1 MATPADGIDVDPGV
15 VESFITTPDSIIREA
30 LQDFKSA
37 LTPVQRDTFP
47 TKRLNHVKVLIVNIQ
62 QHQERVKRMMNFSR
76 IKLYL
81 QAFIEFDNVCR
92 STKMA
97 GEQTAELSAFIWGPL
112 EYILQVS
119 QEDSA
124 VLDPVL
130 DAYQKFG
137 RRIPELGLYQDLI
150 NKRPSTWKCLAFM
163 YQDLLEF
170 YKKNIK
176 FLTGRV
182 WKKTF
187 QFNWRDYDDSF
198 KTILRSFD
206 AHGSVLEKTLQAY
219 ESRDHREIA
228 EDTYQRVNAQ
238 HLHESERSGRQD
250 IVNQQLLDT
259 TQDINTQLNTHIIRS
274 IDGWNKIDQLV
285 STYENLRID
294 DQCRAR
300 EEEAA
305 RKEAQRNAVLG
316 WMKTPSVY
324 QADYHEKQLKVR
336 ADFQDTGKWILT
348 ETKILNWI
356 KAEIPTESIMWLNG
370 KKGAGKTVLTSV
382 IIRECQDIDGFK
394 TSYYYCR
401 EDNDSQNN
409 ALEVFKGL
417 LRQLVVHN
425 EDLLPLCNAKRA
437 GGEQVLNNFD
447 TTKALLEHFC
457 DSDMNS
463 FIVIDGLDECDMSET
478 KQMVKFW
485 HAMVE
490 RCEKYKSGKLRVL
503 FVSQPSGDIRKLMHS
518 ISSGVYDLT
527 PEQSAVDIG
536 RYLDRR
542 FQGLQEQFGIPEGLA
557 QTAKRKICQR
567 SEGIFL
573 FAVLTVENLLEQ
585 PTQGDLLD
593 ELGDSNLANTL
604 ADAYDK
610 IIERLERT
618 LGPNQW
624 KAAKMIFSLL
634 AGAKRHLKWNELQA
648 ALSFRAKN
656 TGEFYLDYEGGKL
669 RNDIRKTCGA
679 LVHVLQGRVEFMH
692 STTRRHIIKSKRL
705 DERVIQC
712 DLAIMVLGYLT
723 LPCFRPDLPNGQLR
737 QFVWSGEYAFQDYAI
752 SNWGYH
758 FQKLIVDTPTLFED
772 PVRGPGYERKLTN
785 VLARF
790 VDFHKKSIDDA
801 VKKRELASSQ
811 LLGAQRSRRQQ
822 APSYLEVPSSQASM
836 SSQTLSR
843 SSTQDSL
850 SSPSPQEQQFPPQR
864 QEADPADVCRPFQP
878 RRFHAHLVTLWT
890 HICGHQKTSYTER
903 HKVDLPLL
911 AAALDKIRAAIEEHA
926 PGQEDLLRFYGEHHY
941 KCQRVLC
948 DYFHEGFDTKGALD
962 NHSNRHDRPYECPV
976 PSCSRVVMGFLTH
989 RDRER
994 HLLQFHPGEVDQPAK
1009 FVFGTPEGRQTK
1021 TEAKWECEI
1030 CHKKFTRQRIRK
1042 EHMDAH
1048 YGQRNYACEVCGKRF
1063 TRSNDRNRH
1072 RDMVH
1077 VRKAARRRA

>member
-1 MATPADGIDVDPGV
+1 MAMATPENGIGHDPAAAV
-15 VESFITTPDSIIREA
+15 PFITTPDSIIREA
-30 LQDFKSA
+30 LGDFKSA
-37 LTPVQRDTFP
+37 LTPVQRDAFP

-81 QAFIEFDNVCR
+81 DAFIEFDNVCR
-92 STKMA
+92 STNMA
-97 GEQTAELSAFIWGPL
+97 GEQTAEMSAFIWGPL

-137 RRIPELGLYQDLI
+137 RRLPELGLYQELI
-150 NKRPSTWKCLAFM
+150 NKHSKTWKCLAFM

-198 KTILRSFD
+198 KTILKSFD
-206 AHGSVLEKTLQAY
+206 SHGKILKDMLEVFK
-219 ESRDHREIA
+219 SRDDREIA

-238 HLHESERSGRQD
+238 RLHESERSGRQD

-259 TQDINTQLNTHIIRS
+259 TQDINTQLNTHMMRS
-274 IDGWNKIDQLV
+274 SDGWNKIDQLV
-285 STYENLRID
+285 SNYENLRID
-294 DQCRAR
+294 DQRRAR
-300 EEEAA
+300 EGEIA
-305 RKEAQRNAVLG
+305 RKEAQRDAVLK
-316 WMKTPSVY
+316 WMQTPGVDQDS
-324 QADYHEKQLKVR
+324 YHRKQIQVR
-336 ADFQDTGKWILT
+336 AKFPDTGKWILG
-348 ETKILNWI
+348 ETKVLNWI
-356 KAEIPTESIMWLNG
+356 TAEIPTESIMWLNG
-370 KKGAGKTVLTSV
+370 KKGAGKTVLASV
-382 IIRECQDIDGFK
+382 IISECQTIEGFK
-394 TSYYYCR
+394 TSYYYCQ

-417 LRQLVVHN
+417 LRQLV
-425 EDLLPLCNAKRA
+425 
-437 GGEQVLNNFD
+437 QVLNNFD

-463 FIVIDGLDECDMSET
+463 FIVIDGLDECDTSEA

-490 RCEKYKSGKLRVL
+490 RCEKYKAGKVRVL
-503 FVSQPSGDIRKLMHS
+503 FVSQPSGDIRKLMHT
-518 ISSGVYDLT
+518 ISSGVHDLS

-536 RYLDRR
+536 CYLDKQ
-542 FQGLQEQFGIPEGLA
+542 FQALQEQFEIPDGLA
-557 QTAKRKICQR
+557 QSTKKKICQR

-573 FAVLTVENLLEQ
+573 FAVLTVENLFDQPFREDVLTELE
-585 PTQGDLLD
+585 D
-593 ELGDSNLANTL
+593 ENLANTL
-604 ADAYDK
+604 AEAYEK
-610 IIERLERT
+610 IIKRLERT
-618 LGPNQW
+618 LHPNQW
-624 KAAKMIFSLL
+624 RAAQRIFSLL

-648 ALSFRAKN
+648 ALSFRERDN
-656 TGEFYLDYEGGKL
+656 GEFYLDYEGGKL

-679 LVHVLQGRVEFMH
+679 LVLVLQGRVEFMH
-692 STTRRHIIKSKRL
+692 STTKRYILKSPLL
-705 DERVIQC
+705 DERIIQC

-723 LPCFRPDLPNGQLR
+723 LPCFRPDLPDTQLR
-737 QFVWSGEYAFQDYAI
+737 VYVWSGEYAFQDYAI
-752 SNWGYH
+752 SSWGYH
-758 FQKLIVDTPTLFED
+758 FQKLIVDTPSLFVD
-772 PVRGPGYERKLTN
+772 PVRGPEYERKLTN
-785 VLARF
+785 VLGRF
-790 VDFHKKSIDDA
+790 VAFHKKSIDDA
-801 VKKRELASSQ
+801 AKKRESASSQ
-811 LLGAQRSRRQQ
+811 LSGGHNRRQQ
-822 APSYLEVPSSQASM
+822 ASSYHLEVPP
-836 SSQTLSR
+836 SQTLSPG
-843 SSTQDSL
+843 SAQDSL
-850 SSPSPQEQQFPPQR
+850 SSPSPTPSGSPRQPPIAQH
-864 QEADPADVCRPFQP
+864 QEANPADFCHNFRD
-878 RRFHAHLVTLWT
+878 RGFHPHLVTLWT
-890 HICGHQKTSYTER
+890 HICGHQKRSYTER
-903 HKVDLPLL
+903 HKVDLPQL
-911 AAALDKIRAAIEEHA
+911 AEWLDKIRAAIAKHA
-926 PGQEDLLRFYGEHHY
+926 GGQEDLLRFYGEHHF

-976 PSCSRVVMGFLTH
+976 ESCSRVVMGFLTH

-994 HLLQFHPGEVDQPAK
+994 HLQQFHPGMVDGQPAK
-1009 FVFGTPEGRQTK
+1009 FIFGTEGRQTK
-1021 TEAKWECEI
+1021 TEAKWGCEI
-1030 CHKKFTRQRIRK
+1030 CHKKFTRQRIQK